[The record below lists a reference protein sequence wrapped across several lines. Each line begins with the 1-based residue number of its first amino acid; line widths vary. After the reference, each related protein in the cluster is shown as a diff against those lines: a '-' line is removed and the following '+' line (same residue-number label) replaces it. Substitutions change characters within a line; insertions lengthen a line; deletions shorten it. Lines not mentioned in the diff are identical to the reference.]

1 MITSW
6 IRFGQTWLRKVIEMK
21 YRIYNGADIEGLA
34 KAMSEAYSEEP
45 WNEKWCSERAV
56 RRIQAILGNF
66 QSIGLV
72 VEEEGVI
79 IGGLLGYVDPYADED
94 FFYVSEL
101 FVVPQYKKHGIGR
114 TLLKE
119 LENELKKKG
128 ISVVQLMSIEPNE
141 AFYGKCGLSKDDVSV
156 LFKRV

>member
-1 MITSW
+1 M
-6 IRFGQTWLRKVIEMK
+6 Q
-21 YRIYNGADIEGLA
+21 YRMYKESDIEGFA
-34 KAMSEAYSEEP
+34 TAMSKAYSEEP
-45 WNEKWCSERAV
+45 WNEQWNQERAV
-56 RRIQAILGNF
+56 RRVQAILGNY

-72 VEEEGVI
+72 AEDDGVI
-79 IGGLLGYVDPYADED
+79 VGGLLGYVDPYADED

-114 TLLKE
+114 GLLKE
-119 LENELKKKG
+119 LENKLKKKG

-141 AFYGKCGLSKDDVSV
+141 VFYGKCGLSKDDVSV

>member
-1 MITSW
+1 M
-6 IRFGQTWLRKVIEMK
+6 Q
-21 YRIYNGADIEGLA
+21 YRVYKEADIEELA

-45 WNEKWCSERAV
+45 WNEKWSLDRAV
-56 RRIQAILGNF
+56 RRVQAILGNF

-72 VEEEGVI
+72 AEVEDAI

-94 FFYVSEL
+94 VFYVSEL
-101 FVVPQYKKHGIGR
+101 FVVPQYKRHGIGR
-114 TLLKE
+114 ELINELEKE
-119 LENELKKKG
+119 LNKKG

-141 AFYGKCGLSKDDVSV
+141 EFYGKCGLSKDDVSV